1 MTQNGLPT
9 NAGLGDHHSLAQV
22 LMQAPVAM
30 LLLRADG
37 TVLAANQAC
46 AQLLGR
52 DAATLHQLQLIEL
65 ILPDHHVD
73 TCQLLQELLAGRHPT
88 LQRHTRWLHADGQP
102 LDALLLASCLPGGDG
117 QLLILQ
123 LIASGDAQLWRD
135 RSRADTALSITE
147 NIPAGTYVIGIS
159 PMGSP
164 RFTFVSDRW
173 LNMLQIERDAVLA
186 DPSLA
191 YSRFHPDDVDAF
203 TRLQDEVIAA
213 RKPLAWEGRIVVNGE
228 TRWVSIES
236 LPRDGLNGCTIW
248 EGVMVD
254 ITRRQ
259 QALAE
264 LQQERSLLHTVLTH
278 IDAHVYMKDRQ
289 GRYLY
294 ANPSTEKL
302 LGTGQGSVQGRSDT
316 DLLPPDVASAIRLV
330 DQQVFRLGVPC
341 RLEESLPDHAGGE
354 RVFLTEKLLHRQ
366 PGRGDCLIGFSTDI
380 TDLRRASQQLAASEE
395 HFRLLAENSNDVV
408 CRIADDGCFLWI
420 SPSLTT
426 TLGWHPDEWIGRQA
440 GELLLPS
447 GADSPNP
454 YSSSSNRTR
463 EQVLARDGSIHWVES
478 LSNPY
483 RNAQGQPV
491 GRVLSFR
498 LIDQQVAAEQQ
509 LQQLATTDPLTGV
522 ANRRQLESQ
531 IRQAV
536 VRADRYAE
544 PLSLILAD
552 VDHFKAINDG
562 HGHQTGDQVL
572 IAFCRRIRQ
581 QLRCSDVFGRWGGE
595 EFLIL
600 LPQGS
605 LSSAAA
611 LAEKLRQLI
620 AASPFPQVGR
630 VTASF
635 GVAARIPHEPDHA
648 WFQRVDSQ
656 LYAAKTA
663 GRNRVHSG

>member
-1 MTQNGLPT
+1 MTQPGLRT
-9 NAGLGDHHSLAQV
+9 NTAPGDHQCLAQV
-22 LMQAPVAM
+22 LLQAPVAM
-30 LLLRADG
+30 VLLRADG
-37 TVLAANQAC
+37 TVQAANQAC

-65 ILPDHHVD
+65 IQPDHQID
-73 TCQLLQELLAGRHPT
+73 TVQLLQELLDSHHPT
-88 LQRHTRWLHADGQP
+88 VQRHTRWLHADGRP
-102 LDALLLASCLPGGDG
+102 IDALLLASCLPSGDG
-117 QLLILQ
+117 PLLILQ
-123 LIASGDAQLWRD
+123 LIASGDAQLWHD
-135 RSRADTALSITE
+135 RSHADTALSITE
-147 NIPAGTYVIGIS
+147 HIPAGTYVIGIS
-159 PMGSP
+159 PMGQP

-173 LNMLQIERDAVLA
+173 LTMLQLERDAVLA

-203 TRLQDEVIAA
+203 VRLQDEVIAA

-254 ITRRQ
+254 ITKRQ
-259 QALAE
+259 QALAL

-294 ANPSTEKL
+294 ANPSTERL
-302 LGTGQGSVQGRSDT
+302 LGTGPGSVQGRRDT
-316 DLLPPDVASAIRLV
+316 DLLPPDVASAIRMV

-341 RLEESLPDHAGGE
+341 RLEESLPDPAGAE

-366 PGRGDCLIGFSTDI
+366 PGQGDCLIGFSTDI

-408 CRIADDGCFLWI
+408 CRIADDGRLLWV

-440 GELLLPS
+440 SDLLLPTS
-447 GADSPNP
+447 TNTNTST
-454 YSSSSNRTR
+454 NRSR

-498 LIDQQVAAEQQ
+498 LIDQQVATEQQ
-509 LQQLATTDPLTGV
+509 LQQLATTDGLTGV
-522 ANRRQLESQ
+522 ANRRHLESQ

-536 VRADRYAE
+536 VRADRYGE
-544 PLSLILAD
+544 PLSLILLD
-552 VDHFKAINDG
+552 VDHFKTINDG

-605 LSSAAA
+605 VSSATA

-620 AASPFPQVGR
+620 AASPFPRVGR

-635 GVAARIPHEPDHA
+635 GVAARIPHEPDDA
-648 WFQRVDSQ
+648 WFQRVDSH
-656 LYAAKTA
+656 LYAAKSA